1 MTYDLLLLKDGHVV
15 LGILRGTVP
24 VCATA
29 CLLYEILGSFEVFSV
44 ASNLI
49 ELAKGHLDDRMSA
62 RTMDLPI
69 IGAEGLADEIGIL
82 DGDIEE
88 GLLASSTIMG
98 NGTLDEM
105 T

>member
-1 MTYDLLLLKDGHVV
+1 MTYDLLLLKDRHVV
-15 LGILRGTVP
+15 LGILRGMVS

-29 CLLYEILGSFEVFSV
+29 CLIHEILRPFKVFPV
-44 ASNLI
+44 TCHLI

-88 GLLASSTIMG
+88 GLLACGTIMG

>member
-1 MTYDLLLLKDGHVV
+1 MAHNLFLLKNGHMV
-15 LGILRGTVP
+15 LRILRRTVS

-29 CLLYEILGSFEVFSV
+29 CLIHEILRPFKVFPV
-44 ASNLI
+44 TCHLI

-88 GLLASSTIMG
+88 SLLASSTIMG